1 MSPVSRGRKKKRP
14 TTRPPSAR
22 RVLPGL
28 DGVHAELLDTFRPAV
43 RATDPLEVEVLT
55 SDVLGSWWK
64 RLPPGEDPDAI
75 FGEGAIGHAARAGT
89 REAMALL
96 RALAVLGVTP
106 AQREMASSAAAALAA
121 AGVADPPWAAT
132 IGQVEVGACWRLSD
146 VFGDQASLLSVF
158 GYGSREHGLVA
169 LVDFNHLGGWVKDL
183 FVTPEPA
190 TVLRELRKTALS
202 EPSAVLDQVDPAEAR
217 RLLEDGLA
225 ATDATWEPEVSDELR
240 QFRALALARCRAM
253 PEPDRPA
260 QPVPEIDSAE
270 RDAIVAE
277 FLASP
282 HTGALP
288 EEAARYGARL
298 LVDFG
303 ADYDAGKPLRVSPAK
318 IAGFLLDWVPA
329 KVILDDADRDALPH
343 VVTAWV
349 RWAGERTGL
358 DPAAVAQLVD
368 VARDCGEEFGEAYE
382 EGADAS
388 PIRQFLHGLDT
399 GGGLADAQDALDR
412 RMFAMPYFGTRIGEE
427 DYPRLDPG
435 DPDERRLL
443 IEGEHPEYHAV
454 LEDPGFDGEID
465 GVNPGCTSPS
475 TRLSPTSYGRTTRLR
490 RGVPPGGC
498 TTPASTATT
507 CSTSSA
513 ASSQRTCT
521 ARSPTSEPST
531 VRPTGRRSTRSDHRR
546 PGATPT
552 PPSHLSRARH
562 IRSRSLCMEP
572 SRRSGGGCACPP
584 QPPWRSCTRSS
595 RWRSAGRTPTCT
607 PSRSAVAA
615 TPGPS
620 SNCGT
625 RLPTK
630 ARPGCRTWPRV
641 PAPGCGTP
649 TTSATP
655 GSTTSSSKTSCRLT
669 WYRTPSASP
678 AGAPARPRTAAACG
692 ALPSSATSLPTRAI
706 LIALNGS
713 NGSGIRMTRPPST
726 RTRSIGRWRGFGS
739 ADRLSPP
746 GYARCQP
753 SPKKPR
759 SFAPYRQVE
768 RRFEWE
774 IGEWEARRLTA

>member
-14 TTRPPSAR
+14 TTRPRSAR

-28 DGVHAELLDTFRPAV
+28 DGVHAELLGTFRPAV
-43 RATDPLEVEVLT
+43 RATNPLEVEVLT

-64 RLPPGEDPDAI
+64 RLPPGEDPDAV

-106 AQREMASSAAAALAA
+106 AQRNAASSAAAALAA
-121 AGVADPPWAAT
+121 AGVANPPWAAT

-190 TVLRELRKTALS
+190 RVLRELRKTALS
-202 EPSAVLDQVDPAEAR
+202 EPFAVLDQVDPAEAR

-260 QPVPEIDSAE
+260 QPMPEIDNAE

-282 HTGALP
+282 HTAGLP

-349 RWAGERTGL
+349 CWAGERTGL

-368 VARDCGEEFGEAYE
+368 VARDCGEDFREACE

-399 GGGLADAQDALDR
+399 GGGLADVQDALDR
-412 RMFAMPYFGTRIGEE
+412 RMFAMPYFGTSIGEE

-465 GVNPGCTSPS
+465 GVNPRLHIVIHEVVANQLWEDDPAEAWRAARRLHDAGVDRHDVLHQLGGVVAAHLHGALTDQRAVDHAAYRQALDALRPPS
-475 TRLSPTSYGRTTRLR
+475 SRRHATAAVAPVRDAVYQVKVSLHGAKPPIWRRLR
-490 RGVPPGGC
+490 L
-498 TTPASTATT
+498 PASTTLAQLHQVIQV
-507 CSTSSA
+507 A
-513 ASSQRTCT
+513 FGWEDAHLH
-521 ARSPTSEPST
+521 AFE
-531 VRPTGRRSTRSDHRR
+531 VGGRRYSRPDFELWDEAADEGKARLQDLASR
-546 PGATPT
+546 PGA
-552 PPSHLSRARH
+552 
-562 IRSRSLCMEP
+562 
-572 SRRSGGGCACPP
+572 
-584 QPPWRSCTRSS
+584 
-595 RWRSAGRTPTCT
+595 
-607 PSRSAVAA
+607 
-615 TPGPS
+615 
-620 SNCGT
+620 
-625 RLPTK
+625 RLRYTYDF
-630 ARPGCRTWPRV
+630 GDSWEHDLLV
-641 PAPGCGTP
+641 EDI
-649 TTSATP
+649 
-655 GSTTSSSKTSCRLT
+655 
-669 WYRTPSASP
+669 
-678 AGAPARPRTAAACG
+678 
-692 ALPSSATSLPTRAI
+692 LPSDGVKHAVCLVGRRAGPPEDCGGVWGYGELCDVLADSSHPDHAERVEWLGRPHDPVAFDKDAINASLAR
-706 LIALNGS
+706 
-713 NGSGIRMTRPPST
+713 IRL
-726 RTRSIGRWRGFGS
+726 G
-739 ADRLSPP
+739 
-746 GYARCQP
+746 
-753 SPKKPR
+753 
-759 SFAPYRQVE
+759 
-768 RRFEWE
+768 
-774 IGEWEARRLTA
+774 